1 MSTPTVVPTKS
12 ISRWFLLLLG
22 AATTLITLGLWASPA
37 AAHVDFLGSTPANVS
52 TVPGPISEVVF
63 EFSGEADPITEDFRI
78 ENSAGESIPI
88 RSVANDGD
96 NKILVTAADPINAG
110 RTKVLWA
117 LRGADGHKMPG
128 SIVFTVTPAAAA
140 AVPAPEAS
148 GTPATTAPT
157 SNAVSDGNGD
167 GLAQSSPSPVTTLTV
182 NDSGF
187 AETVGVVA
195 RWLVYGAVLLAVGA
209 LAYLLWVHRGT
220 RSESR
225 RIVFFIRRAAVLIVL
240 GSVVEWFAQLALW
253 NGDGI
258 GDLVRPAVWGEL
270 GSTGFALGTL
280 CRIVGAVLVLRFVA
294 IDVVPEDEREEA
306 SVTDLDWITEPDP
319 SGSVMLDRQPP
330 STTLTRVR
338 VESGPLA
345 LLGAALLILSESF
358 IGHTASIEPRA
369 LMGVSDAVHLTSAAI
384 WAAGAW
390 LLAATLWR
398 RHRQNEPLNA
408 GLLATRFSVLA
419 TWSLV
424 AVALSGTILAW
435 AILEQPSALWE
446 SEFGRL
452 LLAKIVVVIVI
463 GSIGLHNQRVLLP
476 ALASGDESSEQRF
489 RRTIAIESLLF
500 VVVLLIT
507 SLLVI
512 ANPLS

>member
-1 MSTPTVVPTKS
+1 MSMSTVVSLKPAV
-12 ISRWFLLLLG
+12 RRALFGLLTMC
-22 AATTLITLGLWASPA
+22 AALVAWASPV

-52 TVPGPISEVVF
+52 TVPGPVSDVVL
-63 EFSGEADPITEDFRI
+63 EFSGEADPITDDFRI
-78 ENSAGESIPI
+78 ENSAGESISI
-88 RSVANDGD
+88 RSVTNDGD
-96 NKILVTAADPINAG
+96 NKLVVSTADPINVG
-110 RTKVLWA
+110 RTKLLWA
-117 LRGADGHKMPG
+117 LRGADGHKMSG
-128 SIVFTVTPAAAA
+128 SIVFTVTQAST
-140 AVPAPEAS
+140 AVPPPETS
-148 GTPATTAPT
+148 GTPSVTAPT
-157 SNAVSDGNGD
+157 SNTATETSTDSS
-167 GLAQSSPSPVTTLTV
+167 AQDALIPGATITSS
-182 NDSGF
+182 DSGF

-195 RWLVYGAVLLAVGA
+195 RWFVYGAILLTVGA

-225 RIVFFIRRAAVLIVL
+225 RIVFFIRRAAVLVFL
-240 GSVVEWFAQLALW
+240 GSVIEWFAQLALW
-253 NGDGI
+253 DGGGI

-270 GSTGFALGTL
+270 GATGFALGTL
-280 CRIVGAVLVLRFVA
+280 CRILGAVLVLRFVA
-294 IDVVPEDEREEA
+294 IDVVAEDAADDAR
-306 SVTDLDWITEPDP
+306 VVDLDWITEPDI
-319 SGSVMLDRQPP
+319 SGSVKLDHKTR

-345 LLGAALLILSESF
+345 LLGAAILILSESF

-369 LMGVSDAVHLTSAAI
+369 LMAVSDAVHLTSASI

-398 RHRQNEPLNA
+398 RHQRNEPLNA
-408 GLLATRFSVLA
+408 GLLATRFSLLA

-424 AVALSGTILAW
+424 AVAISGTVLAW

-452 LLAKIVVVIVI
+452 LLVKVVVVTVI

-476 ALASGDESSEQRF
+476 ALVSGDETSEQRF

-500 VVVLLIT
+500 VLVLLIT

>member
-1 MSTPTVVPTKS
+1 MSRPVLPQPKV
-12 ISRWFLLLLG
+12 RRGLFGLVAMFAVLF
-22 AATTLITLGLWASPA
+22 LWAGPA
-37 AAHVDFLGSTPANVS
+37 AAHVDFLGSTPGNVS
-52 TVPGPISEVVF
+52 TVPGPVSEVVF
-63 EFSGEADPITEDFRI
+63 EFSGEADPITSDFRI
-78 ENSAGESIPI
+78 ENSAGDSIPI

-96 NKILVTAADPINAG
+96 NKILVTTADPINVG
-110 RTKVLWA
+110 RTKVFWA
-117 LRGADGHKMPG
+117 LRGADGHKMSG
-128 SIVFTVTPAAAA
+128 SIVFTATQAPAA

-148 GTPATTAPT
+148 GTPKATAPT
-157 SNAVSDGNGD
+157 SNTVSEGVDD
-167 GLAQSSPSPVTTLTV
+167 GLAQGSPFPEVTLTSS
-182 NDSGF
+182 DSGF
-187 AETVGVVA
+187 AETVGVIA

-220 RSESR
+220 RLESR
-225 RIVFFIRRAAVLIVL
+225 RIVFFIRRAAVLIVI

-280 CRIVGAVLVLRFVA
+280 FRIVGAVLVLRFVA
-294 IDVVPEDEREEA
+294 IEVVHDDAFDDARA
-306 SVTDLDWITEPDP
+306 ADLDWITEPEAR
-319 SGSVMLDRQPP
+319 GSVMLDRQ
-330 STTLTRVR
+330 SRSETLTRVR

-345 LLGAALLILSESF
+345 LLGAALLVLSESF
-358 IGHTASIEPRA
+358 IGHTASIEPRV
-369 LMGVSDAVHLTSAAI
+369 LMGVSGAVHLTAAAI

-398 RHRQNEPLNA
+398 RHRRNEPLNA
-408 GLLATRFSVLA
+408 RLLVTRFSVLA

-424 AVALSGTILAW
+424 AVALSGTVLAW
-435 AILEQPSALWE
+435 AILEQPSALWA

-452 LLAKIVVVIVI
+452 LLAKVVVVIAI
-463 GSIGLHNQRVLLP
+463 GGIGLHNHRVLLP
-476 ALASGDESSEQRF
+476 ALVSGDESSEQRF